1 MLYYDNCTV
10 YHTGISKPHTLQIE
24 NRLISIVYYPVE
36 YTENP
41 VLYAECT
48 DKQGNK
54 YKVYSYEHTTWT
66 GWLAFPNEPDKIS
79 GILY

>member
-1 MLYYDNCTV
+1 MLYYDNCPV
-10 YHTGISKPHTLQIE
+10 YHTGINKPHTLQIE

-54 YKVYSYEHTTWT
+54 YNGQVGLLSQMNRIK
-66 GWLAFPNEPDKIS
+66 
-79 GILY
+79 